1 MNRRKLLKYTGI
13 AGAAAATGCLGQ
25 TDNGD
30 GDGGDDGN
38 GTDTPGIGGFIGSG
52 PGGRPAPE
60 GTSVEDM
67 PDLEG
72 TLTVYSGRGQP
83 LVGDLFAFLQE
94 TYDGFEID
102 PVYGGSAD
110 LANQIQVEGQN
121 SPADVFYTVNVGALG
136 ALANRGRTVA
146 LPDDV
151 LELVRAEFRDP
162 DGEWV
167 GTSGRARTIPYNTE
181 EFDESDIPDDI
192 FAFPDDERF
201 AGEMGWAPTYGS
213 FQDFVTA
220 MRILNGEEEARSWLN
235 GMVENGVSEYPN
247 EQVIAGAVAD
257 GEILAGFA
265 NHYYIQRIL
274 SGNPNASLGTAFTD
288 GDAGSLFNVAGATVM
303 DTASDEEL
311 ASNFVRHLLSA
322 EAQEYFAVRTGE
334 YPLIPG
340 VDPLGNLPTID
351 QLNPPELDLTQL
363 ADVEPTLELMRD
375 VGVL

>member
-1 MNRRKLLKYTGI
+1 MKGNIDRRSLLKYAGV
-13 AGAAAATGCLGQ
+13 AGAAGVTGCIG
-25 TDNGD
+25 NGD
-30 GDGGDDGN
+30 GDGNETDG
-38 GTDTPGIGGFIGSG
+38 TGIGEFIGSG
-52 PGGRPAPE
+52 PGSDRPAPE
-60 GTSVEDM
+60 GTSVSEM

-83 LVGDLFAFLQE
+83 LVGDLLAFIE
-94 TYDGFEID
+94 STYDGFEID

-110 LANQIQVEGQN
+110 LANQINVEGSN

-136 ALANRGRTVA
+136 SLAERGRTVP
-146 LPDDV
+146 LPDGV
-151 LELVRAEFRDP
+151 LELVREEFRDP

-181 EFDESDIPDDI
+181 EFSEDEVPDDI

-201 AGEMGWAPTYGS
+201 EGEMGWAPTYGS

-220 MRILNGEEEARSWLN
+220 MRLLNSEQEAREWLE
-235 GMVENGVSEYPN
+235 GMVENGVQEYPN

-257 GEILAGFA
+257 GEILGGFA
-265 NHYYIQRIL
+265 NHYYIQRVL
-274 SGNPNASLGTAFTD
+274 SGNPNAPLGTAFTD
-288 GDAGSLFNVAGATVM
+288 GDAGSLFNVAGATVLE
-303 DTASDEEL
+303 TASDEEL

-340 VDPLGNLPTID
+340 VNPLGNLPTID
-351 QLNPPELDLTQL
+351 ELNPPELDLTEL

-375 VGVL
+375 VGIL

>member
-1 MNRRKLLKYTGI
+1 MDRKVHRRRVLKYAGV
-13 AGAAAATGCLGQ
+13 AGAAGVTGCLGG
-25 TDNGD
+25 NGD
-30 GDGGDDGN
+30 GNGN
-38 GTDTPGIGGFIGSG
+38 TTDSPELGEFIGSG
-52 PGGRPAPE
+52 PSRPAPE
-60 GTSVEDM
+60 GTSVEEM

-83 LVGDLFAFLQE
+83 LVGDLFAFLE
-94 TYDGFEID
+94 ATYDGFEIE

-110 LANQIQVEGQN
+110 LANQINVEGSN
-121 SPADVFYTVNVGALG
+121 SPADLFYTVNVGALG
-136 ALANRGRTVA
+136 SLAESGRTVG
-146 LPDDV
+146 LPDGV
-151 LELVRAEFRDP
+151 LDLVRSEFRDP

-181 EFDESDIPDDI
+181 EFDESDVPDDI

-220 MRILNGEEEARSWLN
+220 MRLLNSEEEARSWLN

-274 SGNPNASLGTAFTD
+274 SGNPNAPLGTAFTD
-288 GDAGSLFNVAGATVM
+288 GDAGSLFNVAGATVL
-303 DTASDEEL
+303 DTVSDEEL

-340 VDPLGNLPTID
+340 VEPLGNLPTID
-351 QLNPPELDLTQL
+351 DLNPPEIDLTQL

-375 VGVL
+375 VGIL

>member
-1 MNRRKLLKYTGI
+1 MNDRMRRRKLLKYTGV
-13 AGAAAATGCLGQ
+13 AGAAAATGCLG
-25 TDNGD
+25 TSDNGED
-30 GDGGDDGN
+30 

-60 GTSVEDM
+60 GTSVEEM

-94 TYDGFEID
+94 TYDGFEVE

-136 ALANRGRTVA
+136 ALANQGRTVG
-146 LPDDV
+146 LPDGV
-151 LELVRAEFRDP
+151 LELVREEFRDP

-167 GTSGRARTIPYNTE
+167 GTSGRARTVPYNTE
-181 EFDESDIPDDI
+181 EFSEGDIPSDI

-201 AGEMGWAPTYGS
+201 EGEMGWAPTYGS

-220 MRILNGEEEARSWLN
+220 MRILNNEEETRAWLE
-235 GMVENGVSEYPN
+235 GMVENGVQEYPN

-265 NHYYIQRIL
+265 NHYYIQRVL
-274 SGNPNASLGTAFTD
+274 SGNPNAPLETAFTD
-288 GDAGSLFNVAGATVM
+288 GDAGSLFNVAGATII
-303 DTASDEEL
+303 DTAGDEEL

-351 QLNPPELDLTQL
+351 ELNPPELDLTEL

-375 VGVL
+375 VGIL